1 MYHSILELFS
11 LASKNWVPNWFDLF
25 SDNENGGFHER
36 LGPDGQPLDMPK
48 RLLTQCRQLLVYSQ
62 EDEAYTGEAQS
73 PYRAKIDEAFQF
85 IKDKYHNP
93 KTGGSIFS
101 INKDGSVADPKY
113 DLYGHAFIL
122 LGSAAYYKATENRDA
137 LELAKTTFNFVK
149 DKFKLPNHPGYAE
162 ALDDDLNP
170 IPEMRRQNPHMHMME
185 ACIYMY
191 EASGDQD
198 YLDMAGEMLELFFDK
213 LLDKESQTLGE
224 FFADDL
230 SVHQTEGHKVEAGH
244 HAEWVWLLK
253 RYQEVSGSQVP
264 RIEATMDSLFT
275 WVKTHGIDPEYGGV
289 FNEQDR
295 EGKIINESKRI
306 WPNLET
312 VRAAAIMT
320 SSDQHRDDA
329 NRIIEETTG
338 LLREHYIDANTGV
351 WNEYLNR
358 ELEPTTDYRPGTT
371 PYHIVPVLRETVGY
385 LPK

>member
-1 MYHSILELFS
+1 MNMYDTIKS
-11 LASKNWVPNWFDLF
+11 LSKLAAKDWVPNWFKLF

-36 LGPDGQPLDMPK
+36 LDSDGHPMDMPK

-62 EDEAYTGEAQS
+62 ADELHEGSSPS
-73 PYRAKIDEAFQF
+73 PYRTKIDEAFKF
-85 IKDKYHNP
+85 IIDKYHNP
-93 KTGGSIFS
+93 ETGGSIFS
-101 INKDGSVADPKY
+101 INSDNSIADPKY

-122 LGSAAYYKATENRDA
+122 LGAAAYYKATSNEEA
-137 LELAKTTFNFVK
+137 LTFAKTTFNFVK
-149 DKFKLPNHPGYAE
+149 EKFKLPNQPGYAE

-170 IPEMRRQNPHMHMME
+170 IPEMRRQNPHMHLVE

-198 YLDMAGEMLELFFDK
+198 YLDMADEMLELFFDK

-230 SVHQTEGHKVEAGH
+230 SRHPTEGHKVEAGH

-253 RYQEVSGSQVP
+253 RYQEISGSKDP

-275 WVKTHGIDPEYGGV
+275 WVKTHGIDPKYGGV

-295 EGKIINESKRI
+295 EGNIISDNKRI

-320 SSDQHRDDA
+320 SSDKHREDA
-329 NRIIEETTG
+329 DKIIVATKNS
-338 LLREHYIDANTGV
+338 AKNTL
-351 WNEYLNR
+351 Y
-358 ELEPTTDYRPGTT
+358 
-371 PYHIVPVLRETVGY
+371 
-385 LPK
+385 